1 MYREVDE
8 MPKCATCGILVPCQE
23 VYARRHEIEL
33 IFCSERCVRIYD
45 EYKFPKY
52 RDEILAAQK
61 DGSRDEAE
69 DPE

>member
-23 VYARRHEIEL
+23 VRKERHETEL
-33 IFCSERCVRIYD
+33 VFCSERCVRIYD

-52 RDEILAAQK
+52 ADEILAAQRGGAPLPG
-61 DGSRDEAE
+61 DSE
-69 DPE
+69 